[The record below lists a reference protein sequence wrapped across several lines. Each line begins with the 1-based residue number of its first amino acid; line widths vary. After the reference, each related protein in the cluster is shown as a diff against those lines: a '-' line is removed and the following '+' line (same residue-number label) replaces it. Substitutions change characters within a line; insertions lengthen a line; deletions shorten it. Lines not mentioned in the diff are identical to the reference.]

1 MSKNFS
7 LDQQLSEGLAIA
19 LSAQSDVYHNLFN
32 EITSLKKEHQELKKE
47 NQELKN
53 RLTYIEYDLH
63 AENQLLKDQLSEK
76 QYQPNYFSDN
86 YCSNA
91 DFNEREYSAERL
103 GSI

>member
-1 MSKNFS
+1 MSKNFN
-7 LDQQLSEGLAIA
+7 LDQQLSERLAIA

-32 EITSLKKEHQELKKE
+32 EIALLKKEI
-47 NQELKN
+47 NQIKD
-53 RLTYIEYDLH
+53 RQAYIEYDLH

-76 QYQPNYFSDN
+76 QCQPNYSSED